1 MFVDKVLVSVQAG
14 DGGDGIVNFRH
25 EKYIDKG
32 GPDGGDGGKGGD
44 VVLVASRNQNTLATF
59 RYQKLLKAESGQNGG
74 ERKKHGRSGA
84 DLVVAVPIG
93 TMLIDE
99 EGQLLADLT
108 TDGQKTVIAQGG
120 RGGFGN
126 AHFTSST
133 RQTPRLA
140 EKGDKGQ
147 VFEAAMELKMIADV
161 GLVGLPNA
169 GKSTLLAATSNAKP
183 EIANYPFTTLRPNL
197 GMVDI
202 DSQTSVL
209 VADIPGLIEGAS
221 QGKGLGDDFLRH
233 IERTSVIVHLID
245 AYQDDVAK
253 AYQEVQHELAN
264 YSQDLSKR
272 PQLVVLNK
280 IDGLDQ
286 AITDDLLSQLRQVVP
301 ARTKLLAISAQ
312 SRQGLKE
319 LLFAI
324 KAVVVKQR
332 AKQAVQ
338 DQQRAEALP
347 VIRLKEDEGW
357 RIEQVDQTFVVYGT
371 KIERFAA
378 RTDFGNIHAVQ
389 RLRDIMRKMGITKE
403 LVKLGVERGDSFKIN
418 GHPTMEY

>member
-1 MFVDKVLVSVQAG
+1 
-14 DGGDGIVNFRH
+14 
-25 EKYIDKG
+25 
-32 GPDGGDGGKGGD
+32 
-44 VVLVASRNQNTLATF
+44 
-59 RYQKLLKAESGQNGG
+59 
-74 ERKKHGRSGA
+74 
-84 DLVVAVPIG
+84 
-93 TMLIDE
+93 
-99 EGQLLADLT
+99 
-108 TDGQKTVIAQGG
+108 
-120 RGGFGN
+120 
-126 AHFTSST
+126 
-133 RQTPRLA
+133 
-140 EKGDKGQ
+140 
-147 VFEAAMELKMIADV
+147 
-161 GLVGLPNA
+161 
-169 GKSTLLAATSNAKP
+169 
-183 EIANYPFTTLRPNL
+183 
-197 GMVDI
+197 MVDI

>member
-59 RYQKLLKAESGQNGG
+59 RYQKLLKAESGQSGS

-84 DLVVAVPIG
+84 DLVVPVPVG
-93 TMLIDE
+93 TVLLDDQ
-99 EGQLLADLT
+99 GQVAADLT
-108 TDGQKTVIAQGG
+108 ADGQKVIVAQGG

-147 VFEAAMELKMIADV
+147 LFEATLELKMIADV

-197 GMVDI
+197 GMIDI
-202 DSQTSVL
+202 DGQTSIL

-233 IERTSVIVHLID
+233 IERTSVIVHMID
-245 AYQDDVAK
+245 VYQNDAPK
-253 AYQEVQHELAN
+253 AYKEIQHELAS

-286 AITDDLLSQLRQVVP
+286 AIIDDVMAQLRKVVP

-312 SRQGLKE
+312 SKLGLKP
-319 LLFAI
+319 LLYAI
-324 KAVVVKQR
+324 KEIVVKQR
-332 AKQAVQ
+332 AKQAAAAQ
-338 DQQRAEALP
+338 KEAQALP
-347 VIRLKEDEGW
+347 VIRLKADESW
-357 RIEQVDQTFVVYGT
+357 RIEKNDQGFVVYGL

-378 RTDFGNIHAVQ
+378 RTDYGNIHAVQ
-389 RLRDIMRKMGITKE
+389 RLRDIMQKMGITKE
-403 LVKLGVERGDSFKIN
+403 LQKIGLERGQSFKIN
-418 GHPTMEY
+418 GHPSLEF